1 MSITGLEV
9 EVEWEMMIEETK
21 VNQSVKPAL
30 TLWALAISAFGIG
43 STEFISVGL
52 LPLIVQDM
60 HVSLSSASLTV
71 SIYALGVTIGAP
83 ILTALTSKW
92 ERKQVLLFDMLIF
105 LVGNLLAAI
114 APNFAFLLI
123 GRIVAALAHGV
134 FMSIASVIAADVV
147 APSKRASAI
156 AMMFTGLTVAT
167 ITGVPIGTFIGQHT
181 NWRMS
186 FVFILVIGLVALIGN
201 ILLVPNNLA
210 KGNAISVRD
219 IGKVLSNFR
228 LLLILLI
235 TALGYGGTFVVYTY
249 VSPILE
255 KLMGYSPG
263 SVVLILIGYG
273 VAVAIGNMV
282 GGRLAN
288 HRPLRALL
296 YMFMA
301 LAISILGIFF
311 FAHQPIL
318 GLIAIL
324 LMGLFAFM
332 NVPGLQLLAV
342 KLSEKYVPAAT
353 PMASALNISAFNIGI
368 TLGAFV
374 GGKVTAGLGLAM
386 TPIFGFAMV
395 LVAVIITFVWLM
407 KDDTMKTI

>member
-1 MSITGLEV
+1 
-9 EVEWEMMIEETK
+9 MIEESTK
-21 VNQSVKPAL
+21 IQPIKPAM

-52 LPLIVQDM
+52 LPLIVQDL

-71 SIYALGVTIGAP
+71 SLYALGVTIGAP

-92 ERKQVLLFDMLIF
+92 ERKRVLLFDMTIF

-114 APNFAFLLI
+114 APNFAFLLV

-134 FMSIASVIAADVV
+134 FMSIAAVIAADVV
-147 APSKRASAI
+147 APAKRASAI
-156 AMMFTGLTVAT
+156 ALMFTGLTVAT

-181 NWRMS
+181 TWRMS
-186 FVFILVIGLVALIGN
+186 FVFILVIGLIALLGN

-210 KGNAISVRD
+210 KSTAISLRD
-219 IGKVLSNFR
+219 IGKVLTNLR

-249 VSPILE
+249 VAPILE
-255 KLMGYSPG
+255 KFMGYSP
-263 SVVLILIGYG
+263 SQIVLILIGYG
-273 VAVAIGNMV
+273 GAVAIGNMV

-288 HRPLRALL
+288 HRSLRALL
-296 YMFMA
+296 YMFIG
-301 LAISILGIFF
+301 LAFSILGIFF
-311 FAHQPIL
+311 FIHQPIL
-318 GLIAIL
+318 GLGAIL

-342 KLSEKYVPAAT
+342 KLAEKYLPAAT
-353 PMASALNISAFNIGI
+353 SMASALNISAFNIGI
-368 TLGAFV
+368 TMGAFV
-374 GGKVTAGLGLAM
+374 GGKVTARGGLAL
-386 TPIFGFAMV
+386 TPIFGFVMV
-395 LVAVIITFVWLM
+395 MAAVGIKFAWLM
-407 KDDTMKTI
+407 KDKVVREL